1 MPHGRTGVARARAAT
16 QEIDMSETPV
26 QPEPTK
32 REKKNESRRRAIL
45 DAALEIFS
53 AHGFAAARVEDIARD
68 AKVAKGTI
76 YIHFTDKKDI
86 FNTLVL
92 EDLLALH
99 QSVRDTLA
107 RPELP
112 LHERLWR
119 MAQPF
124 LQNNGVSR
132 SMQIIRLIHAEG
144 LHNPSLVQ
152 PYHEQIISTLATLQ
166 YHMREVGL
174 RGPVCEHPQLIMA
187 PLIQGIIWQG
197 LMGGL
202 APQDIAGA
210 YRANLDA
217 LLSAAG
223 YSCVMSPHKED
234 NGPAVSL
241 TSS

>member
-1 MPHGRTGVARARAAT
+1 M
-16 QEIDMSETPV
+16 
-26 QPEPTK
+26 
-32 REKKNESRRRAIL
+32 
-45 DAALEIFS
+45 
-53 AHGFAAARVEDIARD
+53 
-68 AKVAKGTI
+68 
-76 YIHFTDKKDI
+76 
-86 FNTLVL
+86 L

-107 RPELP
+107 RTGLP

-166 YHMREVGL
+166 HHMREVGL

-217 LLSAAG
+217 LLAAAG
-223 YSCVMSPHKED
+223 YSFGMSPHKED
-234 NGPAVSL
+234 NGPAVRL

>member
-1 MPHGRTGVARARAAT
+1 
-16 QEIDMSETPV
+16 MSGTSV
-26 QPEPTK
+26 RPEPTK
-32 REKKNESRRRAIL
+32 REEKNEARRKAIL

-53 AHGFAAARVEDIARD
+53 AHGFAAARVEDIARA

-76 YIHFTDKKDI
+76 YIHFVDKKDI

-92 EDLLALH
+92 EDILALH
-99 QSVRDTLA
+99 QSVRAMLA
-107 RPELP
+107 GTELP

-144 LHNPSLVQ
+144 LHNPSLVR

-166 YHMREVGL
+166 HHMREVGL

-197 LMGGL
+197 LMGDL
-202 APQDIAGA
+202 APQDIVGA

-217 LLSAAG
+217 LLTAAG
-223 YSCVMSPHKED
+223 YSFQASPHDK
-234 NGPAVSL
+234 
-241 TSS
+241 

>member
-1 MPHGRTGVARARAAT
+1 
-16 QEIDMSETPV
+16 MSETPV
-26 QPEPTK
+26 RPEPTK
-32 REKKNESRRRAIL
+32 REKKNETRRRAIL
-45 DAALEIFS
+45 DAALEVFS
-53 AHGFAAARVEDIARD
+53 AHGFAAARVEDIARA

-76 YIHFTDKKDI
+76 YIHFADKKDI

-107 RPELP
+107 RTELP
-112 LHERLWR
+112 LHERLLR

-124 LQNNGVSR
+124 LQNNGISR

-144 LHNPSLVQ
+144 LHNPSLVR
-152 PYHEQIISTLATLQ
+152 PYHELIISTLATLQ
-166 YHMREVGL
+166 RHMHEVGL

-197 LMGGL
+197 LMGDL
-202 APQDIAGA
+202 APQDVAGA

-217 LLSAAG
+217 LLTAAG
-223 YSCVMSPHKED
+223 YSLPS
-234 NGPAVSL
+234 AAS
-241 TSS
+241 

>member
-1 MPHGRTGVARARAAT
+1 
-16 QEIDMSETPV
+16 MSETSV
-26 QPEPTK
+26 RPEPTK
-32 REKKNESRRRAIL
+32 REEKNEARRKAIL

-53 AHGFAAARVEDIARD
+53 AHGFAAARVEDIARA

-76 YIHFTDKKDI
+76 YIHFVDKKDI

-92 EDLLALH
+92 EDILALH
-99 QSVRDTLA
+99 QSVRAMLA
-107 RPELP
+107 RTELP

-152 PYHEQIISTLATLQ
+152 PYHEQIVSTLVTLQ
-166 YHMREVGL
+166 RHMREVGL

-187 PLIQGIIWQG
+187 PLIQGIHWQG

-217 LLSAAG
+217 LLTAAG
-223 YSCVMSPHKED
+223 YSFGMFPHNIED
-234 NGPAVSL
+234 DGPAASL

>member
-1 MPHGRTGVARARAAT
+1 
-16 QEIDMSETPV
+16 MSETPV
-26 QPEPTK
+26 RPEPTK
-32 REKKNESRRRAIL
+32 RERKNETRRRAIL
-45 DAALEIFS
+45 DAALEVFS
-53 AHGFAAARVEDIARD
+53 AHGFAAARVEDIARA

-76 YIHFTDKKDI
+76 YIHFADKKDI

-107 RPELP
+107 RTELP
-112 LHERLWR
+112 LHERLLR

-124 LQNNGVSR
+124 LENNGVSR

-144 LHNPSLVQ
+144 LHNPSLVR

-166 YHMREVGL
+166 RHMREVGL

-197 LMGGL
+197 LMGDL
-202 APQDIAGA
+202 VPQDVAGA

-217 LLSAAG
+217 LLTAAG
-223 YSCVMSPHKED
+223 YSFQVSPH
-234 NGPAVSL
+234 NM
-241 TSS
+241 